1 VEDAV
6 AALAAA
12 KVAVVPMLAGSG
24 TRVKILEAWA
34 AGRAVVSTQLGA
46 EGLPVRSG
54 EHLLLADVPEDFVA
68 AVSSLL
74 ESKQLRDR
82 IGAAGRDLYV
92 TQFTWE
98 AAWDR
103 LRSLGI

>member
-1 VEDAV
+1 
-6 AALAAA
+6 
-12 KVAVVPMLAGSG
+12 
-24 TRVKILEAWA
+24 
-34 AGRAVVSTQLGA
+34 
-46 EGLPVRSG
+46 
-54 EHLLLADVPEDFVA
+54 LADVPEDFVA